1 MGTRFILV
9 AFLLAAGCAVKPAPS
24 APRELPTQPFRD
36 EHREIKEHLSHV
48 SAWVSQLASA
58 PPARQRELMRQ
69 TLAFLKDHLVAH
81 AEWED
86 KFLYP
91 AVDRRTSNP
100 DYPFTSTM
108 RYEHRIVGRWIGE
121 LEAMAAKEPPDVVSF
136 VRRGFNLLGLISAHF
151 EEEEEVL
158 LPILDRTMTAEEF
171 RREFGSSP

>member
-1 MGTRFILV
+1 MGARFVLA
-9 AFLLAAGCAVKPAPS
+9 AFLFAAGCAVNPAPP
-24 APRELPTQPFRD
+24 APRARPTQPFRD
-36 EHREIKEHLSHV
+36 EHRELREHLSHV

-58 PPARQRELMRQ
+58 DPARQGELMRQ
-69 TLAFLKDHLVAH
+69 ALGFLKDHLVKH

-86 KFLYP
+86 RFLYP

-136 VRRGFNLLGLISAHF
+136 VRRAFNLLGLVSAHF

-158 LPILDRTMTAEEF
+158 LPILDRTMTGEEF
-171 RREFGSSP
+171 KRELGGS